1 MRRKKKV
8 SSDEGGSPGWITT
21 FSDLMTLLLT
31 FFILLYSFSTLDA
44 VKFKNVAS
52 ALQSVLLG
60 EAKPTIFPNDIPPGE
75 TPEMEPLPI
84 PAEDKEDTFD
94 DELASLFTIVQN
106 YVDSEG
112 LEAKITVK
120 TNIRGV
126 IIDINERVLFDSGKA
141 DLKEDSLEI
150 LDKVSVLI
158 NRFDNELVIEGHT
171 DNNPINTVQFDS
183 NWELSVIRA
192 VNVLRYFTETKGL
205 STRRISAAGY
215 GEYQPIQTNDTIS
228 GRAFNR
234 RVNILILVDSDEE
247 EIEFVTTNE

>member
-1 MRRKKKV
+1 MRRKKKN

-75 TPEMEPLPI
+75 MPAMDPLPV
-84 PAEDKEDTFD
+84 PAQESEDTFD
-94 DELASLFTIVQN
+94 NELASLFTIVQN
-106 YVDSEG
+106 FVDSEG

-150 LDKVSVLI
+150 LDKVGVLI
-158 NRFDNELVIEGHT
+158 NRFDNEMIVEGHT
-171 DNNPINTVQFDS
+171 DNNPINTPQFDS

-215 GEYQPIQTNDTIS
+215 GEYQPIETNDTIS
-228 GRAFNR
+228 GRAYNR
-234 RVNILILVDSDEE
+234 RVNILILVESEE
-247 EIEFVTTNE
+247 EEVEFVTANE